1 MIIGVVIIIVA
12 VVGISILYR
21 KRQQPAKIDA
31 FSSDE
36 ISALLEH
43 LEKTRLSLREYR
55 VKPASTMLS
64 RYLLDWVPVIEQN
77 AELIK
82 ISERYRDLLNNN
94 PKRNVHN
101 AEFIYEVGAKAA
113 GLLDDT
119 VDLMRQLDELNL
131 HEAAFSRGSADNR
144 EVQDKYLS
152 DVQRRS
158 QLLAEYVIKMN
169 QINEEIVNAE
179 LEGRAFKASSYATQ
193 TMDVDALQDELS
205 DKKTN
210 E

>member
-1 MIIGVVIIIVA
+1 MVVAAISVFVVAGVVITV
-12 VVGISILYR
+12 LY
-21 KRQQPAKIDA
+21 KKSQQKPTKIDE

-36 ISALLEH
+36 IAALIEH
-43 LEKTRLSLREYR
+43 LEKTRLALRAYR

-82 ISERYRDLLNNN
+82 ISERYHDLLNNN

-119 VDLMRQLDELNL
+119 VDLMQQLDDLNL
-131 HEAAFSRGSADNR
+131 HEAAFSRGSTDNQA
-144 EVQDKYLS
+144 VQDKYLA
-152 DVQRRS
+152 DVQQREK
-158 QLLAEYVIKMN
+158 LLAVYVEKMHL
-169 QINEEIVNAE
+169 INEEIVNAE
-179 LEGRAFKASSYATQ
+179 LEGRAFQASSYAAQ
-193 TMDVDALQDELS
+193 TMDAEALQAEL
-205 DKKTN
+205 DQQQ
-210 E
+210 